1 MAKTEEQ
8 KLRHKYN
15 QMHKIEIYER
25 KARKMARLIMLMG
38 CEVCPAKRHCESKSE
53 NNVNVKNF
61 NNCKKYIV
69 EWMQEGSY

>member
-15 QMHKIEIYER
+15 QIHKIEIYER

-38 CEVCPAKRHCESKSE
+38 CDVCPAKRYCENKSE
-53 NNVNVKNF
+53 SNIDVKNF

>member
-15 QMHKIEIYER
+15 QIHKIEIYER

-38 CEVCPAKRHCESKSE
+38 CEVCPAKRYCENKSE
-53 NNVNVKNF
+53 SNVDVKNF

-69 EWMQEGSY
+69 EWMQERSY

>member
-15 QMHKIEIYER
+15 QIHKIEIYER

-38 CEVCPAKRHCESKSE
+38 CEVCPVKKYCESKSE

>member
-15 QMHKIEIYER
+15 QIHKIEIYER

-38 CEVCPAKRHCESKSE
+38 CEVCPAKKYCESKSE
-53 NNVNVKNF
+53 NGANVKNF

-69 EWMQEGSY
+69 EWVQEGSY

>member
-25 KARKMARLIMLMG
+25 KARKMARLIMFMG
-38 CEVCPAKRHCESKSE
+38 CEVCPAKKYCENKDSE
-53 NNVNVKNF
+53 KIKIKDF
-61 NNCKKYIV
+61 NYCKKCIV

>member
-15 QMHKIEIYER
+15 QIHKIEIYER

-38 CEVCPAKRHCESKSE
+38 CEVCPAKKYCESKSK
-53 NNVNVKNF
+53 NGVDIKNF